1 MSRAIILLPEA
12 VIDAENTFKWYEH
25 QAKGLGNDFLGDLER
40 AYQLIAE
47 NPAHY
52 PVRFDSFRRILVKRF
67 PYAIYF
73 EYNDKAVFV
82 HCVFHCAQNP
92 DKLMSRLLASSG

>member
-12 VIDAENTFKWYEH
+12 VIDAGNAFKWYDQ
-25 QAKGLGNDFLGDLER
+25 QAKGLGEDFIADLEL
-40 AYQLIAE
+40 AYKLIAE
-47 NPAHY
+47 HPAHY

-73 EYNDKAVFV
+73 EYDDKAVFV
-82 HCVFHCAQNP
+82 HYVFHCAQNP
-92 DKLMSRLLASSG
+92 DKLMTRLLASGG

>member
-12 VIDAENTFKWYEH
+12 VIDAGNAFKWH
-25 QAKGLGNDFLGDLER
+25 DQQASGLGNDFLADLER

-47 NPAHY
+47 TPAHY

-73 EYNDKAVFV
+73 EYDDKAVFV
-82 HCVFHCAQNP
+82 HCVFHCAQDP
-92 DKLMSRLLASSG
+92 VKLMSRLLASSG